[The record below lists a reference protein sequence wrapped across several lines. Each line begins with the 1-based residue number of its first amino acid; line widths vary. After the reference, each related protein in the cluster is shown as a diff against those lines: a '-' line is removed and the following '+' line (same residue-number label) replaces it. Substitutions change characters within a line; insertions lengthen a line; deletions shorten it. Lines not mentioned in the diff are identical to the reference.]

1 MCLSVAPWSALL
13 FFVCFGGR
21 IKEEEFSLRLQ
32 LYKTLN
38 LNWNSI
44 VSLCVWFNPER
55 LRARD
60 DDDDDAPRRVKFGR

>member
-1 MCLSVAPWSALL
+1 LSFSS
-13 FFVCFGGR
+13 FVVL
-21 IKEEEFSLRLQ
+21 EEEEKRRSFLFLT